1 MTFEERLGNEMTES
15 AAWLRSQR
23 WFGDKARDLT
33 NITIDVAAIAHLEA
47 EHAALLIV
55 RCSFAEGED
64 ARYFVPVAGLSH
76 EAALNDASSPS
87 AALTIRDAM
96 RDSSFLAWFF
106 EGFRQ
111 ERVGKDGGVW
121 RWRIEPGAV
130 RDLATIDA
138 LDTHIMAVEQSN
150 TSILYDHRIMAKVFR
165 RVQTGINPDLEVT
178 EYVTTV
184 AGFAH
189 VPKLYGVFSLGLE
202 SEELTLGV
210 LQQFVGNVGDGWTW
224 LLGELRTLTPDRA
237 SKLAKQIGLL
247 GTRTGELHVA
257 LGAATENVAFAPE
270 VMTPAQVEVLQSRGA
285 AELDETISA
294 LRMHGNKND
303 DELALLSK
311 KLRSRI
317 SEATALIGTLTI
329 RVHGD
334 YHLGQVLR
342 TLEEDFAI
350 IDFEGEPSR
359 TIEQRRQKYSP
370 LRDVAGMLRSL
381 DYATGAIGREIN
393 DASSRELVQQW
404 GVDARQ
410 CFLEAYQQA
419 ISAGDSRL
427 VPQSSREFDAAL
439 HILEIE
445 KSLYEARYELNNRP
459 DWLAIPWNALN
470 QLAGSL

>member
-1 MTFEERLGNEMTES
+1 MTFEQRLGSEMTES
-15 AAWLRSQR
+15 AAWLKSQR
-23 WFGDKARDLT
+23 WYGDKARELKDV
-33 NITIDVAAIAHLEA
+33 TIDVAAIAHLEA

-55 RCSFAEGED
+55 RCAFTEGED
-64 ARYFVPVAGLSH
+64 ARYFVPVAGLTH
-76 EAALNDASSPS
+76 EAVLDDSTPS
-87 AALTIRDAM
+87 AALTIRDAL

-111 ERVGKDGGVW
+111 ERVGKDGGLW
-121 RWRIEPGAV
+121 RWRLEPGAV
-130 RDLATIDA
+130 RDLATIDE
-138 LDTHIMAVEQSN
+138 LDTHLMSVEQSN
-150 TSILYDHRIMAKVFR
+150 TSILYDHRVMAKVFR

-178 EYVTTV
+178 EYVTMV

-189 VPKLYGVFSLGLE
+189 VPKLYGVFSLELE
-202 SEELTLGV
+202 NEELTLGV

-224 LLGELRTLTPDRA
+224 LLRELRNLTPDHA
-237 SKLAKQIGLL
+237 SELAEQIGLL

-257 LGAATENVAFAPE
+257 LGASAENAAFTPE
-270 VMTPAQVEVLQSRGA
+270 VMTSVQVESLQSGVA
-285 AELDETISA
+285 SELDETISS
-294 LRMHGNKND
+294 LRTHGNKNE
-303 DELALLSK
+303 DELAQLDE

-342 TLEEDFAI
+342 TLEHDFAI

-359 TIEQRRQKYSP
+359 SIEQRRQKFSP

-381 DYATGAIGREIN
+381 DYAAGAIDREIN
-393 DASSRELVQQW
+393 DASYRKLVQQW
-404 GVDARQ
+404 GVEARKR
-410 CFLEAYQQA
+410 FLAAYQQA
-419 ISAGDSRL
+419 IAAGDSRL
-427 VPQSSREFDAAL
+427 VPQSSHEFDSAL

-459 DWLAIPWNALN
+459 DWLVIPWNALN
-470 QLAGSL
+470 QLGGS

>member
-1 MTFEERLGNEMTES
+1 MTFEQRLGSEMTES
-15 AAWLRSQR
+15 AAWLRNQR
-23 WFGDKARDLT
+23 WFGDKARALT
-33 NITIDVAAIAHLEA
+33 DVTIDVAAIAHLEA

-55 RCSFAEGED
+55 RCAFADGED

-76 EAALNDASSPS
+76 ESVMNDASSPS
-87 AALTIRDAM
+87 AALTIRDAL

-111 ERVGKDGGVW
+111 ERVGKDGGLW
-121 RWRIEPGAV
+121 RWQLEPGAV
-130 RDLATIDA
+130 RDLVTIDA
-138 LDTHIMAVEQSN
+138 LDTRLMAVEQSN

-202 SEELTLGV
+202 NEELTLGV

-224 LLGELRTLTPDRA
+224 LLGELRQLTPDRA
-237 SKLAKQIGLL
+237 STLAKQIGLL

-257 LGAATENVAFAPE
+257 LGASTENTAFTPE
-270 VMTPAQVEVLQSRGA
+270 VMTLAQVEALQSRVA

-294 LRMHGNKND
+294 LRTHGDKSD
-303 DELALLSK
+303 DELAHLDE

-317 SEATALIGTLTI
+317 SEATALVGTLTI

-342 TLEEDFAI
+342 TLEHDFAI

-359 TIEQRRQKYSP
+359 TIEQRRQKFSA

-404 GVDARQ
+404 GVDARTR
-410 CFLEAYQQA
+410 FLSAYQRA
-419 ISAGDSRL
+419 IAAGDSRL
-427 VPQSSREFDAAL
+427 VPQTSPEFDSVL

-459 DWLAIPWNALN
+459 DWLVIPWNALN
-470 QLAGSL
+470 QLAGS